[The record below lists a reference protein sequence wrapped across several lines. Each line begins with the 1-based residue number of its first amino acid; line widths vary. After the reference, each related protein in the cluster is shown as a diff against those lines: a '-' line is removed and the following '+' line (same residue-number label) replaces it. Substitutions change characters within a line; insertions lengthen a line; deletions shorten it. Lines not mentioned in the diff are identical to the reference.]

1 MLSVNQ
7 LSKSFGGQDVFNGI
21 TFRLNPGDRVGL
33 IGKNGAGKTTLM
45 RMIAGQENGDGGT
58 IAIDKDISIGFLKQ
72 DVDFEDGR
80 TVMEETCLAFE
91 ELLVLEKKIDEI
103 NGKLAERTDYD
114 SKGYNQL
121 IHDLSDCTERFEVAG
136 GYTYKG
142 EAERVLKGLGF
153 EATDFDMPTETF
165 SGGWRMRVEIAKL
178 LLQENDILLLDEPTN
193 HLDLHSIIWLEQFL
207 AQFGGAVL
215 LVSHDQMF
223 LDRVTNRTIEI
234 SLGQIYDYKK
244 SYSEFLV
251 LREEIREQQRKTKKN
266 QDREIQQAERLI
278 NRFRAKSSKAAMAQS
293 LIKKLDK
300 MERIEVDE
308 LDQQV
313 MNVKFP
319 QAERSGKVVAELNG
333 LTKRF
338 DDKIVLEN
346 VALRVEREQKI
357 AFVGRNGEG
366 KTTLAKILVGDLAY
380 EGELTMGHKV
390 KVGYFAQDQADHL
403 DPSKTVLESM
413 TAAATE
419 HSRTKVRDILGAF
432 LFGSEEV
439 DKYTRVLSGGERN
452 RLALAR
458 MLLQPFNVLVM
469 DEPTNHL
476 DIASKNVLKKAL
488 KDFEGTLIIVSHDRE
503 FMQGLTD
510 RVYEFRDRTIKE
522 YLGDID
528 YYLEEREAESFRDIE
543 KNEKQVKKITDKRSG
558 SSSYQDQKRFKSLK
572 NKLNSIEKKIGD
584 IESVIASMD
593 HDLQMK
599 YEEISSDPSFFDR
612 YQDMKL
618 QLENLMTDWANVTED
633 IEKSRKNPR
642 AKKP

>member
-7 LSKSFGGQDVFNGI
+7 LSKSFGGQDVFDKI

-45 RMIAGQENGDGGT
+45 RMIAGQETGDGGT

-80 TVMEETCLAFE
+80 TVMEETCLAFT
-91 ELLVLEKKIDEI
+91 ELLALEQKIEEI
-103 NGKLAERTDYD
+103 NQKLAERSDYD
-114 SKGYNQL
+114 SDGYGRL
-121 IHDLSDCTERFEVAG
+121 IHDLSECNERFEVAG

-142 EAERVLKGLGF
+142 ETERVLKGLGF
-153 EATDFDMPTETF
+153 ETSDFERLTETF
-165 SGGWRMRVEIAKL
+165 SGGWRMRIEIAKL
-178 LLQENDILLLDEPTN
+178 LLQKNDILLLDEPTN

-207 AQFGGAVL
+207 AQFGGAVM

-251 LREEIREQQRKTKKN
+251 LREELREQQRKTKKN
-266 QDREIQQAERLI
+266 QEREIQQAERLI

-308 LDQQV
+308 VDQQV

-319 QAERSGKVVAELNG
+319 QAERSGKVVAELDG

-338 DDKIVLEN
+338 DDKLVLED
-346 VALRVEREQKI
+346 VELRVEREQKI

-366 KTTLAKILVGDLAY
+366 KTTLAKIIVGELGY
-380 EGELTMGHKV
+380 EGELKLGHKV

-413 TAAATE
+413 TAAATQ

-439 DKYTRVLSGGERN
+439 DKYIRVLSGGERN

-510 RVYEFRDRTIKE
+510 RVYEFRDRNIKE

-543 KNEKQVKKITDKRSG
+543 KQEKQTKKIADKKSG
-558 SSSYQDQKRFKSLK
+558 SSSYQGQKRLKSLK
-572 NKLNSIEKKIGD
+572 NKLNSLEKKIGSL
-584 IESVIASMD
+584 ESEIASMD
-593 HDLQMK
+593 HALHMRYD
-599 YEEISSDPSFFDR
+599 EVASDPSFFDQ
-612 YQDMKL
+612 YQEHKNALEKL
-618 QLENLMTDWANVTED
+618 IFLWESVM
-633 IEKSRKNPR
+633 IKMEKSRKNLH
-642 AKKP
+642 